1 MNQLIE
7 QIHAK
12 VITAWQA
19 SIWLSLMSITATA
32 FGLLSYVAP
41 GSYVPF
47 IILVLVLVA
56 TKQWRYAALPIG
68 VFGLLAVA
76 MAVLQLFGSEIE
88 PVRPLL
94 LLMLTIIVA
103 LGRRFLPILIGAAG
117 IVVIT
122 MVLLAVVGLLTLFPA
137 INSSVLYLAL
147 LLFALAAVWKARRPL
162 QKLNQEL
169 GDTAAKEQV
178 EKAKAY
184 LCQQWP
190 GAALAGIGFAG
201 LIYDRLVWSSA
212 GFRLQ
217 EPILFGQPVHPDQFV
232 YGAALVAVALVFLFW
247 MPDDVMKA
255 TPADEEEEETDP
267 TEPKP
272 SRKIIEDTRD
282 EYASLFYALDKRK
295 RVCLKDW
302 SGFYAWLLRRYRL
315 TQEHLDELGLT
326 PDWFNRYA
334 SQWAIDELRAARV
347 VDQEDG
353 AVYSKGLKRLGFR
366 EDFLTDHGITPEE
379 LQTGKLNDS

>member
-32 FGLLSYVAP
+32 FGVLSYVAP

-56 TKQWRYAALPIG
+56 TKHWRYAALPIG
-68 VFGLLAVA
+68 IFGLLAVA
-76 MAVLQLFGSEIE
+76 MAVLQLFGSEAE
-88 PVRPLL
+88 SVRPLL

-147 LLFALAAVWKARRPL
+147 LLFALAAVWKARKPL

-169 GDTAAKEQV
+169 GDAAAKEQV

-184 LCQQWP
+184 LRQQWP
-190 GAALAGIGFAG
+190 GAILAGIGFAG

-247 MPDDVMKA
+247 MPDDVAKA
-255 TPADEEEEETDP
+255 ASQGQEPETEEQPMAEDAETFL
-267 TEPKP
+267 
-272 SRKIIEDTRD
+272 SRLYE
-282 EYASLFYALDKRK
+282 LDKRERIYREDWTEFLAK
-295 RVCLKDW
+295 TLQKLKI
-302 SGFYAWLLRRYRL
+302 
-315 TQEHLDELGLT
+315 TQEQLDHAGVT
-326 PDWFNRYA
+326 PERYSEYA
-334 SQWAIDELRAARV
+334 AQRAIIELR
-347 VDQEDG
+347 
-353 AVYSKGLKRLGFR
+353 KGNVITQKGTVHPTKLERLGFR
-366 EDFLTDHGITPEE
+366 PDFLDKYQHHITPEE
-379 LQTGKLNDS
+379 LKP